1 MKKWRITGFC
11 FLIVLLTVLCSMA
24 LADID
29 IQEWFPDENFR
40 KYLRENIDKDQ
51 DGILNETEVV
61 ELNNLQYKTLGGLFW
76 WLDENGVLT
85 ISGKGDME
93 PIEGVWPGDA
103 WQRYRQKSSWED
115 DSKWEW
121 NHLDRYLIKKV
132 IIKAP
137 S

>member
-1 MKKWRITGFC
+1 
-11 FLIVLLTVLCSMA
+11 
-24 LADID
+24 
-29 IQEWFPDENFR
+29 
-40 KYLRENIDKDQ
+40 
-51 DGILNETEVV
+51 
-61 ELNNLQYKTLGGLFW
+61 LFW

-93 PIEGVWPGDA
+93 AIPSIWPGDA